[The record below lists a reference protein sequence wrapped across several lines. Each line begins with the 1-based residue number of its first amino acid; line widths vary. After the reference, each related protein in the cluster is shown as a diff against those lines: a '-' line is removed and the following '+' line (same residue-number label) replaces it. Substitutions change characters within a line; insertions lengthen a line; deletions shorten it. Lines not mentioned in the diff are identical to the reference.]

1 MALAMFSQMRVR
13 PINYIHNCSNRS
25 MWVIALA
32 LYSDPYRIIIII
44 IGQLRAKTGDHHNWI
59 MWIYLTFTW
68 CNKST
73 NNKKVTAIDGAYGVG
88 SMPHLITTLLLII
101 VSIFIEQKTLLC
113 LPHTPTHPFI
123 HRISMT
129 MTFPWPSILYFRCD
143 YCVLIKHYI
152 HSHIQQT
159 ELGLSWPPPPP
170 TKHDNNKIREAVA
183 VDYRRLNTH
192 SKCFCCCRLTKW
204 LTDWLSCR
212 GRGRRGVRRQHLI
225 IIRGMRYPQVKTKC
239 TTGLKCIVSTF

>member
-1 MALAMFSQMRVR
+1 
-13 PINYIHNCSNRS
+13 
-25 MWVIALA
+25 
-32 LYSDPYRIIIII
+32 
-44 IGQLRAKTGDHHNWI
+44 

-88 SMPHLITTLLLII
+88 SMPYLIKTLLLII
-101 VSIFIEQKTLLC
+101 VSIFIEQKPFC
-113 LPHTPTHPFI
+113 VSHIHPPTHSFTVY
-123 HRISMT
+123 RWR
-129 MTFPWPSILYFRCD
+129 WPSRGQVLYFRCD

-192 SKCFCCCRLTKW
+192 SKCFCCCRLTDL
-204 LTDWLSCR
+204 LTDSAAEG
-212 GRGRRGVRRQHLI
+212 GRVG
-225 IIRGMRYPQVKTKC
+225 
-239 TTGLKCIVSTF
+239 GLGDNTSSSSVECAIHR